1 MISVGGGALGFRDV
15 AADYIIKEEPDGR
28 HVYRGEEGAALL
40 LVFTPLANDAVGVVR
55 FKRGDLLSDSV
66 AVVLSGRADKP
77 ERNTA
82 SSRIRGAVSYKG
94 IGVLRK

>member
-55 FKRGDLLSDSV
+55 FKRDDLSDSV
-66 AVVLSGRADKP
+66 AVALSGRAAKP